1 MKGRGFE
8 KGCNVNV
15 CKLEAAEAFAG
26 GGRNGNQD
34 LNCQDVAMFNFLIP
48 SLYSSGFVK
57 HFYCPHHN
65 HLDPLTMWIFA

>member
-34 LNCQDVAMFNFLIP
+34 LNCQDIA
-48 SLYSSGFVK
+48 
-57 HFYCPHHN
+57 
-65 HLDPLTMWIFA
+65 IF

>member
-26 GGRNGNQD
+26 GGRNGN
-34 LNCQDVAMFNFLIP
+34 
-48 SLYSSGFVK
+48 
-57 HFYCPHHN
+57 
-65 HLDPLTMWIFA
+65 